1 MRVFPYLHLFL
12 NETFELTSR
21 VLIFKKKED
30 GEKNQTLLFLQNA
43 SWNYLVASSLGLTLF
58 FVLQCV
64 RSLWAFPFYSF
75 SFLFISALPALP
87 TVLIWNHRSIF
98 FFKKETLLLFVSWV
112 ENEGKAQ
119 NEKREANTR
128 HTHTHIKNNKK
139 KKTQAASLKQ
149 NCRFEMSQILFSVS
163 SGHQGVRSVFPC
175 LFPLLTFSTERQR
188 RFKLVHIG
196 HLSSSDSKHLQVFA
210 WRVRETHLLPLEIY
224 SNRRV

>member
-21 VLIFKKKED
+21 VLIFKKKRRRGKKPNITFSSKCLLKLSCRLVSRAHAVLCASVCEVALSLS
-30 GEKNQTLLFLQNA
+30 LLFFL
-43 SWNYLVASSLGLTLF
+43 L
-58 FVLQCV
+58 
-64 RSLWAFPFYSF
+64 PFYICSTCF
-75 SFLFISALPALP
+75 SHSSYLKSP
-87 TVLIWNHRSIF
+87 VHF
-98 FFKKETLLLFVSWV
+98 FFLKETLLLFVSWV

-210 WRVRETHLLPLEIY
+210 
-224 SNRRV
+224 